1 MADRE
6 KEWLEKIA
14 KADEFARTKSLG
26 KDRPH
31 CLVQTSR
38 DKIEIALYSEL
49 APLLKIGDWAVITA
63 SPQKF
68 VIWTEM
74 FKKIIEDA
82 QKKQREKS

>member
-6 KEWLEKIA
+6 KEWIDKIA
-14 KADEFARTKSLG
+14 EVDKLAKAKSSG
-26 KDRPH
+26 KDKPH
-31 CLVQTSR
+31 CLVQTGQ

-68 VIWTEM
+68 VIWSEM
-74 FKKIIEDA
+74 FKAIIEDA
-82 QKKQREKS
+82 QK